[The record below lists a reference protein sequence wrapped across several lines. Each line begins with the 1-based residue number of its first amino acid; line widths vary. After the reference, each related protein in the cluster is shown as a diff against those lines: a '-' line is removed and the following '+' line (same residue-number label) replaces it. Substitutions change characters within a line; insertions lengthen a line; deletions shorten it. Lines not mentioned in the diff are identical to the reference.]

1 MRRIR
6 DIAIREFLA
15 TVLTRGF
22 VVGVLLLP
30 GLIALS
36 VVVGPRLMN
45 QRSEQVR
52 GQIAIIDP
60 TGAVASELRATITP
74 QAIAERRNAAA
85 QRAIAGA
92 PAEVRE
98 LAGESRAVSGP
109 ALERVLGAAPVL
121 RVVERPAEPNDD
133 DLRSAKAWLL
143 ETSPGDRHIA
153 VVAVQPDAVRPG
165 PGRQDYG
172 GYTLYVPQNL
182 DDRIETVIFESMR
195 DALIGARARDEH
207 IDRQRV
213 NALVRVN
220 RPGSI
225 TVSKGAERPTV
236 VGFNR
241 LLPFVFAGLLLFSVL
256 MAGQGLVTST
266 VEEKTSRVIEVL
278 LSAVSPLELLAGK
291 VLGQMCVSLAVLG
304 IYLGL
309 AFMMMVSFAVLGLLD
324 LSLVFY
330 LLVFFVISYLTIGS
344 AMAAVGSA
352 VNDMREAQTM
362 MMPIILIM
370 MVPWML
376 ALPISREPNSTF
388 STALSFMPP
397 MNTFAMLLRLTS
409 TAPPPRWQ
417 VWVTIGVGILSV
429 AASVWCAA
437 KVFTVGLLMYGKPPD
452 LKTLIRWI
460 RQARTV

>member
-1 MRRIR
+1 
-6 DIAIREFLA
+6 
-15 TVLTRGF
+15 
-22 VVGVLLLP
+22 
-30 GLIALS
+30 
-36 VVVGPRLMN
+36 MN
-45 QRSEQVR
+45 QRSEQIR
-52 GQIAIIDP
+52 GQVAVIDP
-60 TGAVASELRATITP
+60 TGAVVGELRATIAP
-74 QAIAERRNAAA
+74 QAIAERRDAIA
-85 QRAIAGA
+85 QRALASA
-92 PAEVRE
+92 PPEVRE
-98 LAGESRAVSGP
+98 LAGETRAESGP
-109 ALERVLGAAPVL
+109 ALERVLGSTPVL
-121 RVVERPAEPNDD
+121 SVVERPAEPKDD
-133 DLRSAKAWLL
+133 DLRGAKGWLL

-153 VVAVQPDAVRPG
+153 VVAVHPDALSLAPG
-165 PGRQDYG
+165 QQEYG
-172 GYTLYVPQNL
+172 GYSLYVPQNL
-182 DDRIETVIFESMR
+182 DDRIETVIYESMR
-195 DALIGARARDEH
+195 DALINARAHSEH
-207 IDRQRV
+207 LDRQHV

-220 RPGSI
+220 RASSI

-241 LLPFVFAGLLLFSVL
+241 LLPFAFAGLLLFSVL

-291 VLGQMCVSLAVLG
+291 VLGQMGVSLVVLG

-324 LSLVFY
+324 ISLVFY
-330 LLVFFVISYLTIGS
+330 LLVFFVISYLTIGC

-352 VNDMREAQTM
+352 VNDMREAQSM
-362 MMPIILIM
+362 MMPIVLVM

-376 ALPISREPNSTF
+376 ALPISREPNSVF
-388 STALSFMPP
+388 STALSFIPP

-409 TAPPPRWQ
+409 SAPPPGWQ

-452 LKTLIRWI
+452 VKTLIRWI
-460 RQARTV
+460 REARTV